1 MIDKKWTENTQICT
15 NIGIIGI
22 CIYPSPPFVYMLPG
36 MQIKGSYLQS
46 FSHLLANVVFV
57 GNRNILHVRF
67 NPWWLQLKTKHI
79 VILYTVVFTFACL
92 RKLNTG
98 SRVARD
104 CVSLL
109 DFEIEWYKCRWAMW
123 PVGLMPHPL
132 LFLSNTHYR

>member
-1 MIDKKWTENTQICT
+1 MNRKHT
-15 NIGIIGI
+15 NM
-22 CIYPSPPFVYMLPG
+22 YKYRHNWNLHLPPPPPSATPSYMLLG
-36 MQIKGSYLQS
+36 MQINGSYLQS

-92 RKLNTG
+92 RKLYTG

-104 CVSLL
+104 CVSLF
-109 DFEIEWYKCRWAMW
+109 DFKVARICIFVMQYNAFVPITIKNY
-123 PVGLMPHPL
+123 
-132 LFLSNTHYR
+132 F